1 MALSPYETDA
11 LLREVDEAVRQDDMA
26 SFWLKYGR
34 ILLIAIVLGLAA
46 FGGWLYWQHHGI
58 TTAEKNSE
66 QFATLLKGAGSGTID
81 QPLYD
86 SIVKDGGTAYRTEAA
101 LVKAALAAGK
111 NETKTAIADYDA
123 ILKDA
128 DALPPMKEAALIRK
142 TTLAFDTMKP
152 EDVVS
157 TLQSLAAPDGPWF
170 GSAGELTALA
180 YLKMGKRAEAAKLFA
195 NIAKADQVPE
205 SLRLRA
211 GQMASALGATPTPE
225 ATPATGAPPPAK

>member
-34 ILLIAIVLGLAA
+34 VVLVAIVLGLAA
-46 FGGWLYWQHHGI
+46 FGGWLYWQEHRI
-58 TTAEKNSE
+58 STAHENSE
-66 QFATLLKGAGSGTID
+66 QFATLLKSAGGGTLD
-81 QPLYD
+81 QQLYD
-86 SIVKDGGTAYRTEAA
+86 QIAKDGGPAYRTEAA

-111 NETKTAIADYDA
+111 NETKAAIADYDA
-123 ILKDA
+123 ILNDA

-152 EDVVS
+152 AEVIS
-157 TLQSLAAPDGPWF
+157 TLQPLVVPDGPWF

-180 YLKMGKRAEAAKLFA
+180 HLKMGQRAEATKLFEA
-195 NIAKADQVPE
+195 IGKATQVPE
-205 SLRLRA
+205 TLRLRA
-211 GQMASALGATPTPE
+211 GQMASALGAAP
-225 ATPATGAPPPAK
+225 ASPATGAPPPAK

>member
-1 MALSPYETDA
+1 MALTPYDTDA

-34 ILLIAIVLGLAA
+34 IVLVAVVLALAA
-46 FGGWLYWQHHGI
+46 FGGWLYWKHHRI
-58 TTAEKNSE
+58 TTAEANSE

-86 SIVKDGGTAYRTEAA
+86 QISKDGGAAYRTEAA
-101 LVKAALAAGK
+101 LVKAALATGK
-111 NETKTAIADYDA
+111 NDTKAAIADYDA

-142 TTLAFDTMKP
+142 TTLQFDTMKP
-152 EDVVS
+152 EQVIS
-157 TLQSLAAPDGPWF
+157 TLQPLAGPDGPWF

-180 YLKMGKRAEAAKLFA
+180 YLKMGKRAEAARLFA
-195 NIAKADQVPE
+195 NIAKASQVPD

-211 GQMASALGATPTPE
+211 GQMASALGAAPATPT
-225 ATPATGAPPPAK
+225 TDAPPPAK